1 MELQQ
6 IVHSVDVRIHHRIWD
21 AQKHLFQTLDQ
32 TLDKA
37 NQKFIESIVI
47 SLTIQYNVKN
57 ISNMNC
63 IQLGI
68 H

>member
-21 AQKHLFQTLDQ
+21 AQKHLLQTF
-32 TLDKA
+32 DKA
-37 NQKFIESIVI
+37 IQTFIESIVI
-47 SLTIQYNVKN
+47 SLTIQGNVKN
-57 ISNMNC
+57 ISNMNFT
-63 IQLGI
+63 QLGI